1 MYLKR
6 RIGRHRKRE
15 REKERKMSI
24 NNCVG
29 QFSFSTKRGLLV
41 QWLVQYKE
49 TNNWIQPRV
58 KHIRN
63 AAMLQQQNFYVKT
76 QQPSTWADTSL
87 HLRLLKGSMTS
98 LINNRNLL
106 SKSVYNSKSLNLKVV
121 VSLSP
126 NK

>member
-1 MYLKR
+1 
-6 RIGRHRKRE
+6 
-15 REKERKMSI
+15 
-24 NNCVG
+24 
-29 QFSFSTKRGLLV
+29 
-41 QWLVQYKE
+41 
-49 TNNWIQPRV
+49 
-58 KHIRN
+58 
-63 AAMLQQQNFYVKT
+63 MLQQQNLYVKT

-126 NK
+126 NKWAMLSSSSEIKLKTVNQKNEAF